1 MLGCMIEKS
10 YILTFFFYNKE
21 KPPSASLPNKPLGG
35 AKMHNHCINKLI
47 NIEDVIVKKIIHSDS
62 SVRIMLETKP
72 KEHICPVCGRNTKRI
87 HDYRMQTIK
96 DLPFQLKHCYLI
108 LRKRRY
114 VCSCGK
120 RFYENYSF
128 LPKYFQ
134 RTSRMT
140 AFIADAL
147 HDTRSVTSVA
157 KMCNVST
164 ATVNR
169 ILDTISYGRPDIPL
183 AISIDEFKGNAGGQ
197 KYQCILVDSIKHS
210 VLDILPSRSQTQL
223 VSYFRNI
230 PKKER
235 YRVKFF
241 VCDMW
246 RPYTDLA
253 QSFFPNATV
262 VIDKYHF
269 IRQVTWAI
277 ENVRKRIQKT
287 MPGYLRKYYKRSR
300 SLILTRYDKLKDKKK
315 QECDLMLLYNDD
327 LRLAH
332 YLKEWFY
339 RICQNPR
346 YSEQRKELLEW
357 ISTAEQSQ
365 LPEFERCAA
374 TYRHWCKE
382 ILNAFKYS
390 HISNGPTEGFNNKI
404 KVLKRTSY
412 GIRNFDH
419 FRTRIL
425 LNMH

>member
-1 MLGCMIEKS
+1 
-10 YILTFFFYNKE
+10 
-21 KPPSASLPNKPLGG
+21 
-35 AKMHNHCINKLI
+35 MHSHCINKLL
-47 NIEDVIVKKIIHSDS
+47 NIEDVIVKKVIHSDS
-62 SVRIMLETKP
+62 FVKIMLETKP
-72 KEHICPVCGRNTKRI
+72 TEHICPACGRLTNKI
-87 HDYRMQTIK
+87 HDYRIQTIK
-96 DLPFQLKHCYLI
+96 DLPFQLKHCYLV
-108 LRKRRY
+108 LKKRRY
-114 VCSCGK
+114 ACPCGK

-147 HDTRSVTSVA
+147 HDTRSITSVA

-164 ATVNR
+164 TTVNR
-169 ILDTISYGRPDIPL
+169 ILDTISFGCPAIPYAL
-183 AISIDEFKGNAGGQ
+183 SIDEFKGNAGGQ
-197 KYQCILVDSIKHS
+197 KYQCILVDPVKHS

-241 VCDMW
+241 ACDMW
-246 RPYTDLA
+246 KPYTELA
-253 QSFFPNATV
+253 KTFFPNATI

-269 IRQVTWAI
+269 IRQTTWAI
-277 ENVRKRIQKT
+277 ENVRKRLQKT
-287 MPGYLRKYYKRSR
+287 MPASLRKYYKRSR
-300 SLILTRYDKLKDKKK
+300 SLILTRYDKLKGENKKA
-315 QECDLMLLYNDD
+315 CDLMLLYNDD

-332 YLKEWFY
+332 FLKEWFY
-339 RICQNPR
+339 RICHNPK
-346 YSEQRKELLEW
+346 YSEQRKEFWEW

-365 LPEFERCAA
+365 LKEFENCAA
-374 TYRHWCKE
+374 TYRHWSKE

-412 GIRNFDH
+412 GIRNFEH